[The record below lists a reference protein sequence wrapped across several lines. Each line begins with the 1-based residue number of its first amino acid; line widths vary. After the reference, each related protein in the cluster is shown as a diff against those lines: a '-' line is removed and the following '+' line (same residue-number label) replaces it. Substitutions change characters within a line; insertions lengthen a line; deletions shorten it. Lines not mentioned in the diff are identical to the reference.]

1 MTFSSLGQGRPHLS
15 SVLLLQLVLVCGIVS
30 LLKPVLKF
38 FLARCPLLHA
48 FLSPFFFL
56 GLIALEDGSR
66 TIRRRTIRCGQLVAD
81 NSSQDNSSRT
91 IRRGQF
97 VAKLNINF
105 VEFPASISAT
115 FFSSFHFQFS
125 YFFITPASISATFV
139 SSFPLPFQQ
148 YFFN

>member
-1 MTFSSLGQGRPHLS
+1 MIFLSLGQGRPHLS

-56 GLIALEDGSR
+56 GLIALEDGSG

-81 NSSQDNSSRT
+81 NSSRT
-91 IRRGQF
+91 IRRQIKYKF
-97 VAKLNINF
+97 YRISRFHFSNILF
-105 VEFPASISAT
+105 IIPFPVQLLFHHSSFHFSKIRFIIPASISAI
-115 FFSSFHFQFS
+115 FF
-125 YFFITPASISATFV
+125 
-139 SSFPLPFQQ
+139 
-148 YFFN
+148 